1 MLNLVAGRYFM
12 EVARAQSIRQA
23 ADRLQV
29 APSAISRQISKLEQ
43 ELGIRLVE
51 RRSGGVV
58 LTEAGHI
65 LLSHLEEI
73 FDRVDR
79 IEGEIADLQGL
90 KGGSVSIATV
100 EGITRPFLSDQ
111 IASFRQT
118 HSAVNFRVRVRGRMR
133 VLEALEQHI
142 CQIGFLYDHF
152 SHPMI
157 EIIGSWRQSLLAL
170 ASPDHPFADGREVT
184 LTDLADMP
192 CVLPDDTF
200 GIHHLV
206 MRAFARIGR
215 RPNTALVADQ
225 FHFLAY
231 HASCTG
237 AVIYL
242 PLQAALNEVRAGL
255 LVPINLKCPEFEHRH
270 IHAVV
275 RRNQQLPPAA
285 STFLSF
291 IVNAFSV
298 GERADA
304 ELMASLS
311 AAYS

>member
-1 MLNLVAGRYFM
+1 MLNLVAGRYFL

-23 ADRLQV
+23 ADRLQL
-29 APSAISRQISKLEQ
+29 APSAISRQISKLEHD
-43 ELGIRLVE
+43 LNIRLVE

-58 LTEAGHI
+58 LTEAGRI
-65 LLSHLEEI
+65 LVGHLEEI

-90 KGGSVSIATV
+90 KGGTVTVATV
-100 EGITRPFLSDQ
+100 EGITRPFLADQ
-111 IASFRQT
+111 IASFRKT

-142 CQIGFLYDHF
+142 CQIGFIYDHY

-157 EIIGSWRQSLLAL
+157 ETVGSWRQPLLAL
-170 ASPDHPFADGREVT
+170 AGPSHPFADGREVT
-184 LTDLADMP
+184 LHDLAEMP

-206 MRAFARIGR
+206 KRAFSRIDR
-215 RPNTALVADQ
+215 HPRAALVADQ

-231 HASCTG
+231 HASNTG

-242 PLQAALNEVRAGL
+242 PLQAALNEVKAGL
-255 LVPINLKCPEFEHRH
+255 LVPLNLKCPEFEHRH

-275 RRNQQLPPAA
+275 RANQQLPPAA
-285 STFLSF
+285 AAFLRF
-291 IVNAFSV
+291 IVEAFAV
-298 GERADA
+298 GEMADA
-304 ELMASLS
+304 ELMARLS
-311 AAYS
+311 GGQS